1 MKEREITLE
10 ERTAIQSITGVSVID
25 LESAKKARETIL
37 SALKSSGVNDQELLD
52 ASLQTLG
59 CFDQV
64 RLLLFLLSL
73 IRQVTAHQKAQIE
86 AKYIFDST
94 RAFKKVAAGIAAGDI
109 RLTGKK
115 RAARGKRQAKYIDP
129 LYDRSKASH
138 NGLLLRE
145 ALDLSKMG
153 FHKLCVRCD
162 VQGVLVPGKSTIYSR
177 ADAKKLWAARFA
189 AMSPANQKLVND
201 SAEKVKRSRERPQ
214 CLEELIRDEL
224 PH

>member
-94 RAFKKVAAGIAAGDI
+94 RASKIVAAGIEAGDI

-115 RAARGKRQAKYIDP
+115 RAANGKPKPKYIDP
-129 LYDRSKASH
+129 LYDFSKASH
-138 NGLLLRE
+138 SGPMLRE

>member
-1 MKEREITLE
+1 MKEREITPK
-10 ERTAIQSITGVSVID
+10 ERTAIQSIIGVSVID

-37 SALKSSGVNDQELLD
+37 SALKSSGVKHQELLD
-52 ASLQTLG
+52 ASLQMLG

-64 RLLLFLLSL
+64 RLLLFLLTI
-73 IRQVTAHQKAQIE
+73 IRQVTVQHKAQIE
-86 AKYIFDST
+86 DKYIFDST
-94 RAFKKVAAGIAAGDI
+94 KASKIVAAGIAAGDI

-129 LYDRSKASH
+129 LYDFSKASH

-177 ADAKKLWAARFA
+177 ADAKKLWAARLA
-189 AMSPANQKLVND
+189 AMSPANRKLVND
-201 SAEKVKRSRERPQ
+201 SAERVKRSREGPQ
-214 CLEELIRDEL
+214 SLEESIRV
-224 PH
+224 

>member
-1 MKEREITLE
+1 MKEREITPK
-10 ERTAIQSITGVSVID
+10 ERTAIKSIIGVSVID

-37 SALKSSGVNDQELLD
+37 SALKSSGVKHQELLD
-52 ASLQTLG
+52 ASLQMLG

-64 RLLLFLLSL
+64 RLLLFLLTI
-73 IRQVTAHQKAQIE
+73 IRLVTAQQKAQIE
-86 AKYIFDST
+86 DKYIFDST

-115 RAARGKRQAKYIDP
+115 RAARGKPKAKYIDP
-129 LYDRSKASH
+129 LYDFSKASH

-177 ADAKKLWAARFA
+177 ADAKKLWAARLA
-189 AMSPANQKLVND
+189 AMSPANRKLVND
-201 SAEKVKRSRERPQ
+201 SAERVKRSREGPQ
-214 CLEELIRDEL
+214 SLEESIRV
-224 PH
+224 

>member
-1 MKEREITLE
+1 MKERLITPK
-10 ERTAIQSITGVSVID
+10 ERMEIQSITGVSVID

-37 SALKSSGVNDQELLD
+37 SALKSSGVKHQELLD

-64 RLLLFLLSL
+64 RLLSFLLSL
-73 IRQVTAHQKAQIE
+73 KRQVTAHQKAQIE

-94 RAFKKVAAGIAAGDI
+94 RASKIVAAGIAAGDI

-129 LYDRSKASH
+129 LYDFSKASH
-138 NGLLLRE
+138 SGPMLRE

-177 ADAKKLWAARFA
+177 ADAKKLWAARLA
-189 AMSPANQKLVND
+189 AMSPANRKLVND
-201 SAEKVKRSRERPQ
+201 SAERVKRSREGPQ
-214 CLEELIRDEL
+214 SLEESIRV
-224 PH
+224 

>member
-1 MKEREITLE
+1 MKERLITPK
-10 ERTAIQSITGVSVID
+10 ERMAIQSITGVSVID
-25 LESAKKARETIL
+25 LESAKKAREKIL
-37 SALKSSGVNDQELLD
+37 SEPQSFGVNHKELLD

-64 RLLLFLLSL
+64 RLLSFLLSL
-73 IRQVTAHQKAQIE
+73 KRQVTAHQKAQIE
-86 AKYIFDST
+86 AKYIFDPT
-94 RAFKKVAAGIAAGDI
+94 RASKNVAADVN
-109 RLTGKK
+109 RLTRKK
-115 RAARGKRQAKYIDP
+115 QPARGKPKAKYIDP

-177 ADAKKLWAARFA
+177 ADAKKLWAARLA
-189 AMSPANQKLVND
+189 AMSPANRKLVND
-201 SAEKVKRSRERPQ
+201 SAERVKRSREGPQ
-214 CLEELIRDEL
+214 SLEELRRV
-224 PH
+224 

>member
-1 MKEREITLE
+1 MKDREFTLE
-10 ERTAIQSITGVSVID
+10 ERIAIQSNTDVAVID
-25 LESAKKARETIL
+25 LEGAKKAREKIL
-37 SALKSSGVNDQELLD
+37 LDLKSFGVNDQKLLD

-94 RAFKKVAAGIAAGDI
+94 GASKIVAAGIAAGDI

-115 RAARGKRQAKYIDP
+115 RAARGKPKAKYIDP

-153 FHKLCVRCD
+153 FHKLCVRND

-177 ADAKKLWAARFA
+177 ADAKKLWAARLA
-189 AMSPANQKLVND
+189 AMSPANRELVNA
-201 SAEKVKRSRERPQ
+201 SAERVKRSLEGPQ
-214 CLEELIRDEL
+214 SLAKLIKA
-224 PH
+224 

>member
-1 MKEREITLE
+1 MKERLITPK
-10 ERTAIQSITGVSVID
+10 ERMAIQSITGVSVID

-37 SALKSSGVNDQELLD
+37 SALKSSGVKHQELLD
-52 ASLQTLG
+52 ASLQMLG

-64 RLLLFLLSL
+64 RLLLFLLTI
-73 IRQVTAHQKAQIE
+73 IRQVTVQHKAQIE
-86 AKYIFDST
+86 DKYIFDST
-94 RAFKKVAAGIAAGDI
+94 KASKIVAAGIAAGDI

-129 LYDRSKASH
+129 LYDFSKASH

-177 ADAKKLWAARFA
+177 ADAKKLWAARLA
-189 AMSPANQKLVND
+189 AMSPANRKLVND
-201 SAEKVKRSRERPQ
+201 SAERVKRSREGPQ
-214 CLEELIRDEL
+214 SLEESIRV
-224 PH
+224 

>member
-1 MKEREITLE
+1 MKDREFTLE
-10 ERTAIQSITGVSVID
+10 ERIAIQSITDVAVID
-25 LESAKKARETIL
+25 LEGAKKARETIL
-37 SALKSSGVNDQELLD
+37 SALKSSGVKHQEQLD

-73 IRQVTAHQKAQIE
+73 IRQVTVQHKAQIE
-86 AKYIFDST
+86 DKYIFDST
-94 RAFKKVAAGIAAGDI
+94 KASKIVAAGIAAGDI

-129 LYDRSKASH
+129 LYDFSKASH

-153 FHKLCVRCD
+153 FHKLCVRND

-177 ADAKKLWAARFA
+177 ADAKKLWADRLA
-189 AMSPANQKLVND
+189 AMSPANRKLVND
-201 SAEKVKRSRERPQ
+201 SAERVKRSREGPQ
-214 CLEELIRDEL
+214 SLEELRRV
-224 PH
+224 

>member
-37 SALKSSGVNDQELLD
+37 SALKSSGVKHQELLD
-52 ASLQTLG
+52 GSLQMLG

-94 RAFKKVAAGIAAGDI
+94 RASKIVAAGIEAGDI

-115 RAARGKRQAKYIDP
+115 RAANGKPKPKYNDP

-138 NGLLLRE
+138 SGLLLRE

>member
-37 SALKSSGVNDQELLD
+37 SALKSSGVNDQKLLD

-86 AKYIFDST
+86 AQYIFDST
-94 RAFKKVAAGIAAGDI
+94 RASKIVAAGIEAGDI

-115 RAARGKRQAKYIDP
+115 RAANGKPKPKYIDP
-129 LYDRSKASH
+129 LYDFSKASH
-138 NGLLLRE
+138 SGPMLRE

-177 ADAKKLWAARFA
+177 ADAKKLWAARLA
-189 AMSPANQKLVND
+189 AMSPANRKLVND
-201 SAEKVKRSRERPQ
+201 SAERVKRSREGPQ
-214 CLEELIRDEL
+214 SLEELRRV
-224 PH
+224 